1 MKSFRSHV
9 LFGASAAA
17 ILAFQPVAAY
27 AQEQVFQFNVPAQN
41 LGGALRSYAQQTRQQ
56 LIFSEDVVRGRTSP
70 ALSGSYTASE
80 ALARLLS
87 GSGLAVNRTPAGV
100 VHIYPADR
108 VAADASAD
116 EAMASAQLDEV
127 VVTAT
132 RRAEVLS
139 RIPMSVAAYTQERMD
154 QQGIRQLDDV
164 MRFTPG
170 VNLTRGAS
178 TLTNISIRGISS
190 TTGAGTTG
198 IYVDDTPIQ
207 IRALG
212 SQPRNAIP
220 NLFDLERVE
229 VLRGPQGTLFGAGAQ
244 GGAIR
249 FITPKPNLSG
259 MDVYARGELAYTES
273 GSASYEGGVAV
284 GGPLVQD
291 QLGFRISAYHRRDG
305 GYVDRARYIPGS
317 VAGPLTAASP
327 YTGRATPGPVQ
338 EKNSNDFDTYAFRAA
353 LTAKIGDSLTITPSL
368 YYNHL
373 YSHDTNQAWW
383 ILSDADDQRFVS
395 GNTRPET
402 NKDRFWLPA
411 LNVEWDLGFATLT
424 SNTSRLIRNEDGN
437 YDYATYDL
445 ANFPVRYRT
454 AANPFGA
461 FDRYYG
467 FADFSSLNINGNNQ
481 DSFNQELRLAS
492 NDPDARL
499 TWVVGLYYAKAE
511 QSSKQSVRNRYF
523 SEFIGRTPG
532 PSDLLVYDE
541 TLVAYDK
548 QRAVFGEVTW
558 EILEG
563 LKLTG
568 GLRYAKTQ
576 FEFVGEVF
584 GLAAGAAGYI
594 RNEGDQTDK
603 PLTPKVSL
611 QYQWNANNLT
621 YFTAAKG
628 YRIGGSNRAVPETPD
643 CLAGLRA
650 IGYERAPSGYQSDS
664 VWSYELGSKNTFMEG
679 RARIAAAAYMIK
691 WTDIIRSVGRI
702 GNNCPYGIIANLG
715 EATSKGFEFE
725 GSFSVTDALTLGAAV
740 GYNNIEYDESIRLPG
755 ATQDLVT
762 EGHTLGGVPWTVSL
776 SANYAFEA
784 GGLPSYA
791 RVDYIY
797 RSANDGLTGI
807 QDPTY
812 LSIYDPSYILPPED
826 HDLRLRAG
834 VRLDNGADVSL
845 FVNNLLNRTKVG
857 FGGYRVTP
865 IDEFTAPRPRTFGV
879 TATYRY

>member
-1 MKSFRSHV
+1 MTHHHRSMRLKSALLCGV
-9 LFGASAAA
+9 TGC
-17 ILAFQPVAAY
+17 LAF
-27 AQEQVFQFNVPAQN
+27 
-41 LGGALRSYAQQTRQQ
+41 
-56 LIFSEDVVRGRTSP
+56 
-70 ALSGSYTASE
+70 
-80 ALARLLS
+80 
-87 GSGLAVNRTPAGV
+87 AGV
-100 VHIYPADR
+100 ANAQDTTADTM
-108 VAADASAD
+108 VG
-116 EAMASAQLDEV
+116 EV

-139 RIPMSVAAYTQERMD
+139 RIPMSVAAYTQEKMD

-170 VNLTRGAS
+170 VNLTRNAS
-178 TLTNISIRGISS
+178 TSTNISIRGVSS
-190 TTGAGTTG
+190 TVGAGTTG

-249 FITPKPNLSG
+249 FITPKPSLSG
-259 MDVYARGELAYTES
+259 VDVYARGELAYTES
-273 GSASYEGGVAV
+273 GSASYEAGVAL
-284 GGPLVQD
+284 GAPLVED

-305 GYVDRARYIPGS
+305 GFIDRARYVPGS
-317 VAGPLTAASP
+317 VAGPLGVASP

-373 YSHDTNQAWW
+373 YSHDLNQAWW
-383 ILSDADDQRFVS
+383 ILSDPSEQRFVS

-424 SNTSRLIRNEDGN
+424 SNTSRLMRNEDGV
-437 YDYATYDL
+437 YDYATYNL

-454 AANPFGA
+454 ATNPFGA

-467 FADFSSLNINGNNQ
+467 FADFSAGNINGNNQ
-481 DSFNQELRLAS
+481 DSFNQEIRLAS
-492 NDPDARL
+492 NDSESPF
-499 TWVVGLYYAKAE
+499 TWVVGFYYAKAN
-511 QSSKQSVRNRYF
+511 QSSKQSVRDRYF
-523 SEFIGRTPG
+523 SEYIGVTPG

-541 TLVAYDK
+541 TLDAYDK
-548 QRAVFGEVTW
+548 QTAVFGEVTW
-558 EILEG
+558 EIIDG
-563 LKLTG
+563 LKVTG
-568 GLRYAKTQ
+568 GLRYAKTS
-576 FEFVGEVF
+576 FDFVGEVY
-584 GLAAGAAGYI
+584 GLAAGPAGYI
-594 RNEGDQTDK
+594 RNEGHQSEK
-603 PLTPKVSL
+603 PLTPKISV
-611 QYQWNANNLT
+611 QYQWDPNNLT

-628 YRIGGSNRAVPETPD
+628 YRIGGSNRAVPNTPD
-643 CLAGLRA
+643 CLAALNA
-650 IGYERAPSGYQSDS
+650 IGYQSAPSAYDSDN
-664 VWSYELGSKNTFMEG
+664 VWSYELGSKNSFMDG

-691 WTDIIRSVGRI
+691 WTDIIRSVGRL

-725 GSFSVTDALTLGAAV
+725 STFNATDSLTLGLAV

-755 ATQDLVT
+755 AAQDLVT
-762 EGHTLGGVPWTVSL
+762 EGHTLGGVPWTVAL

-784 GGLPSYA
+784 AGMPAFA

-797 RSANDGLTGI
+797 RSVNDSLRPELDPAYPSVY
-807 QDPTY
+807 DPT
-812 LSIYDPSYILPPED
+812 ILLAPEE

-834 VRLDNGADVSL
+834 ITLDNGTDISVFA
-845 FVNNLLNRTKVG
+845 NNVLNRTKTG

-865 IDEFTAPRPRTFGV
+865 VDEFTAIRPRTFGI
-879 TATYRY
+879 TAAYRY